1 MASRWSLRTARFV
14 RRRALVL
21 GIAAAGA
28 TIACGDDEARIAV
41 RYIGEPTLPQGLLS
55 VHVTDGRRLYTI
67 RGRDLGGPDR
77 EGARF
82 ATRTSGTLWLRFRM
96 SDGSAVASEG
106 EVELPLRAD
115 WSYGVEFRVA
125 ADDPT
130 RLCFG
135 CQGARAFP
143 LAPAYRRLPAESLWV
158 VWGGNSIRNPVVY

>member
-1 MASRWSLRTARFV
+1 MAIRWSLLTARIA

-28 TIACGDDEARIAV
+28 TIGCGDDEARVAV
-41 RYIGEPTLPQGLLS
+41 RYIGAATLPQDLLT

-67 RGRDLGGPDR
+67 RGRALGGPDR
-77 EGARF
+77 EGASF

-96 SDGSAVASEG
+96 ADGSAVASEG

-130 RLCFG
+130 RFCFG
-135 CQGARAFP
+135 CQGAKAFP
-143 LAPAYRRLPAESLWV
+143 LAAAFRGLPADSLWV